1 MSRDVF
7 SARDLMF
14 TEIMYLLINSGGND
28 DKIYT
33 NIKLQR
39 FYVRWIF
46 VLFNRRDRFFIFIY
60 RSIIWV
66 GNIVIKLLLVLIFL
80 KELMLQV
87 SRSNFTTIRNV
98 SGRSYHT
105 LLAPQH
111 KCQFLQHHQQRNR
124 QHSQLLN

>member
-33 NIKLQR
+33 NIKLQS

-66 GNIVIKLLLVLIFL
+66 GNIGIKARVRCIAF
-80 KELMLQV
+80 
-87 SRSNFTTIRNV
+87 
-98 SGRSYHT
+98 
-105 LLAPQH
+105 
-111 KCQFLQHHQQRNR
+111 
-124 QHSQLLN
+124 